1 MKQVLNIQCVYNSH
15 NAKKQGGLVCW
26 CVWDLLIAV
35 APRWPVTNRSSLKP
49 LLSGWI
55 TMLVMDSQGPI
66 ISKWIM
72 PSYSHVSLATDWIW
86 AWHYG
91 SSLQIWNLHKEYCA
105 LHCFFFFFFVVC
117 KKHALCNS
125 KLCMLRHMISCCIW
139 VASSYKLKKK
149 KYIFFFLIQ
158 FWEIYI
164 SAFQTNNGA
173 K

>member
-1 MKQVLNIQCVYNSH
+1 MKQVLNMQCVYNSH

-55 TMLVMDSQGPI
+55 TMLIMDSQGPI

-72 PSYSHVSLATDWIW
+72 PSYSHFSLATDWIR

-105 LHCFFFFFFVVC
+105 LHCFFFFFVVC

-158 FWEIYI
+158 FWEKYI